1 MARSRLLHHALVY
14 NSSAEFVAVVEPLL
28 REGMERGDAL
38 FVATKRSNIDRLRA
52 ALGGDAALV
61 ELHDTDTWQARP
73 ADRLVAVRRM
83 IDGLA
88 PGRHLLAFG
97 EPVWSG
103 SSAVRREWA
112 RYESVINSALADAPL
127 RFFCLYDGSALPDE
141 IVEHGLCTHSHVLES
156 GATRESREFVA
167 PERFVPSLHGA
178 DAEVPAD
185 VEEIDFDGDHS
196 SFRLALGAL
205 VRERGVDH
213 ERAEELVV
221 AANEIST
228 NALRHGAP
236 PISTRLW
243 TTGDE
248 LVCEI
253 ADSGAGIDDPLA
265 GWTLPDREHLTPGGW
280 GLPLS
285 RRLCDALE
293 IVRSDSGN
301 SVYLYLALAGERNGA
316 AA

>member
-1 MARSRLLHHALVY
+1 MPPSGLLHHALVY
-14 NSSAEFVAVVEPLL
+14 GSPSEFVTTVEPLL

-38 FVATKRSNIDRLRA
+38 FVATKRSNIDPLRA

-61 ELHDTDTWQARP
+61 ELHDTDAWQTRP

-88 PGRHLLAFG
+88 SGRELLAFG

-103 SSAVRREWA
+103 PDAVRREWA
-112 RYESVINSALADAPL
+112 RYESVINSVLADAPL
-127 RFFCLYDGSALPDE
+127 RFYCLYDSSTLADE
-141 IVEHGLCTHSHVLES
+141 ILHHGLCTHSHVLEDS
-156 GATRESREFVA
+156 ATRVSDAFTA
-167 PERFVPSLHGA
+167 PEEFVPSLHGA
-178 DAEVPAD
+178 DAELPDGVR
-185 VEEIDFDGDHS
+185 EIAFNGDHS
-196 SFRLALGAL
+196 SFRIALAVLAQ
-205 VRERGVDH
+205 ERGIEPD
-213 ERAEELVV
+213 RTEELVI
-221 AANEIST
+221 AANEVST

-236 PISTRLW
+236 PIRTRVW

-253 ADSGAGIDDPLA
+253 SDAGAGIDDPLA

-293 IVRSDSGN
+293 IVSTERGTR
-301 SVYLYLALAGERNGA
+301 VHLYLSLNGA
-316 AA
+316 RASA